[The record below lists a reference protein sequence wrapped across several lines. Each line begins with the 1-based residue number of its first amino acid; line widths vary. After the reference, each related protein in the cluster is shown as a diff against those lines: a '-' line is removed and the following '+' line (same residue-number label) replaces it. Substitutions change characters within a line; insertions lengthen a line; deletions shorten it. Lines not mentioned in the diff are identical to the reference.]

1 MVLQTRQPLAGPEAY
16 CVRVALML
24 GMSALG
30 IRAHMLRILFETI
43 LPVLCTGQK
52 HPPNGASFG
61 SVPSYVDIVITQNAL
76 TSAPCRACR
85 IGGRSKGAT
94 EFVVAVSFI
103 RGRGAGGCVRKP
115 ILARLGN
122 PKENPVRHKRRSNSR
137 MQCRFAVGRLAQRNT
152 INVHNLVDPP
162 RLSKNPFPRESRGSS
177 AKPLITSF
185 SKLTYVRRSR
195 IQKN

>member
-1 MVLQTRQPLAGPEAY
+1 MILARPLPRRAHHLRRHGGDDGAAAGGWCCRRGSLWQGRKRTAAGPRA
-16 CVRVALML
+16 L
-24 GMSALG
+24 GMSAPG

-76 TSAPCRACR
+76 TGAPCRACR
-85 IGGRSKGAT
+85 MGGRSKGAT

-103 RGRGAGGCVRKP
+103 RERGAGGCVRKP

-122 PKENPVRHKRRSNSR
+122 PKENPVRHKRRSNS
-137 MQCRFAVGRLAQRNT
+137 C
-152 INVHNLVDPP
+152 
-162 RLSKNPFPRESRGSS
+162 
-177 AKPLITSF
+177 
-185 SKLTYVRRSR
+185 
-195 IQKN
+195 